1 MPAVL
6 IAAPPLAILARGP
19 GRLRGPRRSARTYG
33 RHVTELLTSLSL
45 ARVDVDRA
53 AERRSDAAWFDAACT
68 DASTRVLVLHRGRAR
83 VAGEAE
89 PRLVLM
95 PPEQA
100 AYDGVRVLLAVD
112 GGTAQLALLVDAAV
126 EPWDAPDGARWEGL
140 REVGAAL
147 GDRDAGLL
155 VMAVALANWHTTHPR
170 CPRCGE
176 PTVPS
181 QAGWSRTCPADA
193 TQHFPRSDPA
203 VIVLVRD
210 DEDRALLGRRAEW
223 PDGFFSTL
231 AGFVEA
237 GESAEMTVLREMQEE
252 AGVLVDR
259 LDYLGSQPWPFPAS
273 LMLGYHARLAAG
285 SPEARPDTT
294 EITEVRWFT
303 REEMRAGCE
312 SGAVRIPP
320 RVSIAR
326 RLVEH
331 WYGAELPG
339 SWSRP

>member
-1 MPAVL
+1 MPDTGLLSA
-6 IAAPPLAILARGP
+6 LALARGD
-19 GRLRGPRRSARTYG
+19 L
-33 RHVTELLTSLSL
+33 
-45 ARVDVDRA
+45 DRA
-53 AERRSDAAWFDAACT
+53 AGRREDSAWFDSLWAEPT
-68 DASTRVLVLHRGRAR
+68 TSVVLVHRGKALVTAPERSD
-83 VAGEAE
+83 VALRDQDPSYDGSVTGQVDDDAA
-89 PRLVLM
+89 LAFVA
-95 PPEQA
+95 PEEA

-112 GGTAQLALLVDAAV
+112 AGTTYVALLVDGSL
-126 EPWDAPDGARWEGL
+126 EPWDAPDGTRWEGL

-147 GDRDAGLL
+147 PDRDTGLL
-155 VMAVALANWHTTHPR
+155 VMAVALANWHATHPR
-170 CPRCGE
+170 CPRCGA
-176 PTVPS
+176 PTRPS
-181 QAGWSRTCPADA
+181 QSGWSRTCPDDG

-237 GESAEMTVLREMQEE
+237 GESAEMTVLREMEEE

-273 LMLGYHARLAAG
+273 LMLGYHARLAPG
-285 SPEARPDTT
+285 SPQPRPDGT

-303 REEMRAGCE
+303 REEVRAGCE
-312 SGAVRIPP
+312 AGTVRIPP

>member
-1 MPAVL
+1 VPDTRLLSA
-6 IAAPPLAILARGP
+6 LALARGD
-19 GRLRGPRRSARTYG
+19 LD
-33 RHVTELLTSLSL
+33 
-45 ARVDVDRA
+45 RV
-53 AERRSDAAWFDAACT
+53 AERRDDTACFDAAWT
-68 DASTRVLVLHRGRAR
+68 DATTRVLVVHRGKTP
-83 VAGEAE
+83 VTGTPGETEGTAS
-89 PRLVLM
+89 LAFV
-95 PPEQA
+95 PPHEA

-112 GGTAQLALLVDAAV
+112 GATTYVALLVDAAV
-126 EPWDAPDGARWEGL
+126 EPWGVPEGQQWEGL

-147 GDRDAGLL
+147 PDRDTGLL
-155 VMAVALANWHTTHPR
+155 VMAVALANWHATHPR
-170 CPRCGE
+170 CPRCGA
-176 PTVPS
+176 PSLPS
-181 QAGWSRTCPADA
+181 QAGWSRTCPEDSS
-193 TQHFPRSDPA
+193 QHFPRSDPA
-203 VIVLVRD
+203 VIVLIRD

-237 GESAEMTVLREMQEE
+237 GESAEMTVLREMAEE
-252 AGVLVDR
+252 AGVRVDR

-273 LMLGYHARLAAG
+273 LMLGYHARLAPG
-285 SPEARPDTT
+285 SPEARPDGT

-312 SGAVRIPP
+312 AGTVRIPP

>member
-1 MPAVL
+1 MPDTGLLSA
-6 IAAPPLAILARGP
+6 LALARGD
-19 GRLRGPRRSARTYG
+19 L
-33 RHVTELLTSLSL
+33 
-45 ARVDVDRA
+45 DRA
-53 AERRSDAAWFDAACT
+53 AGRREDAAWFDGLWSDPA
-68 DASTRVLVLHRGRAR
+68 TRVLVVHRGKALVTGATEQGDAEDATLTF
-83 VAGEAE
+83 VA
-89 PRLVLM
+89 
-95 PPEQA
+95 PEEA

-112 GGTAQLALLVDAAV
+112 GGTAYVALLVAGAV
-126 EPWDAPDGARWEGL
+126 EPWDAPEGTRWEGL

-147 GDRDAGLL
+147 PDRDTGLL
-155 VMAVALANWHTTHPR
+155 VMAVALANWHATHPR
-170 CPRCGE
+170 CPRCGA
-176 PTVPS
+176 PSAPS
-181 QAGWSRTCPADA
+181 QSGWSRTCPEDSS
-193 TQHFPRSDPA
+193 QHFPRSDPA
-203 VIVLVRD
+203 VIVLIRD

-252 AGVLVDR
+252 ASVIVDR

-273 LMLGYHARLAAG
+273 LMLGYHARLAPG
-285 SPEARPDTT
+285 SPEARPDGT